1 MKKETKKSR
10 LAGIPAWA
18 LSLIVFFASLGLFAL
33 PSPESIDA
41 NIFGLIIY
49 VIFLPAACFI
59 ICKTHPKSIWYTPL
73 ICNAF
78 IIFLLISVSYSNPD
92 LTFLI
97 MLITCIALSVIG
109 AFVGA
114 KIALRYGSLI
124 PPLGGLNCITI
135 NFLGEINVRT
145 FNKN

>member
-1 MKKETKKSR
+1 MKKKAKKSR

-18 LSLIVFFASLGLFAL
+18 LSLMTFFLSVGLFGL
-33 PSPESIDA
+33 PLPESIE

-59 ICKTHPKSIWYTPL
+59 ICKTHPKSIWYTPF

-78 IIFLLISVSYSNPD
+78 IIFLLISVSSSNPE

-97 MLITCIALSVIG
+97 FLSACIVLSVIG

-114 KIALRYGSLI
+114 RIGRRKINQG
-124 PPLGGLNCITI
+124 
-135 NFLGEINVRT
+135 
-145 FNKN
+145 K

>member
-18 LSLIVFFASLGLFAL
+18 LSLMVFFASIGLFAL
-33 PSPESIDA
+33 PSPGSIDT
-41 NIFGLIIY
+41 NIFGLTIY

-78 IIFLLISVSYSNPD
+78 IIFSLIGVSSSNPD
-92 LTFLI
+92 LTL
-97 MLITCIALSVIG
+97 LVLLSGCIVLSVIG

-114 KIALRYGSLI
+114 RIGQRI
-124 PPLGGLNCITI
+124 I
-135 NFLGEINVRT
+135 NQG
-145 FNKN
+145 K

>member
-18 LSLIVFFASLGLFAL
+18 LSLMVFFASVGIFAL

-41 NIFGLIIY
+41 NIFGLILY
-49 VIFLPAACFI
+49 VILLPAACFI
-59 ICKTHPKSIWYTPL
+59 ICKTHPRSIWYTPL

-78 IIFLLISVSYSNPD
+78 IIFSLIGVASSNPD
-92 LTFLI
+92 LTLLI
-97 MLITCIALSVIG
+97 LLIACIVLSVIG

-114 KIALRYGSLI
+114 RIGQRI
-124 PPLGGLNCITI
+124 I
-135 NFLGEINVRT
+135 NQGR
-145 FNKN
+145 